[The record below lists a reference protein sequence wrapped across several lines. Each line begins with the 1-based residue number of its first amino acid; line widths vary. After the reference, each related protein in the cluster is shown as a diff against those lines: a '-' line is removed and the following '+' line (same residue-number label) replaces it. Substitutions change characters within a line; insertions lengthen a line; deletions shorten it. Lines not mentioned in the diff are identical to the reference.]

1 MSNTY
6 NTPTLYGH
14 SSKGDVKTWKGS
26 VTDEGDK
33 SVITFEFGLEHGKKQ
48 IQIKDITEGKNI
60 GKINETTPFEQ
71 AVKDVKSKMN
81 KKIDE
86 GYGEDKFNI
95 PRPILPML
103 AHRFDKRKHNIKYPC
118 YIQPKIDGVRM
129 TCRMI
134 DGKIEMFTRKGKS
147 FTVMN
152 HLEKEILNFINQLDL
167 VHSNPHFYLDGELYS
182 DSLTFQELAGVI
194 RNSESSEE
202 QLKEVNYVI
211 FDCFL
216 MTDLDIP
223 FYIRFGGIKQSG
235 LPVLKEN
242 NNPTLTYIDTIKISD
257 ETEVY
262 EWNNTFVQKG
272 YEGVI
277 IRNLDG
283 GYVLKNRSPNLQ
295 KFKTFLDDEFKVIGF
310 TEGTGTDKGC
320 VIWECETNDGK
331 VFSVRPQGTVLERQ
345 GYFQNGDNWID
356 SQLTVR
362 YQELTDDGI
371 PRFPVGITIRNYE

>member
-1 MSNTY
+1 MSNNY
-6 NTPTLYGH
+6 NTPTLYGET
-14 SSKGDVKTWKGS
+14 SKGDIKVWKGT
-26 VTDEGDK
+26 VVDEGDK
-33 SVITFEFGLEHGKKQ
+33 TVITLEFGLENGKKT
-48 IQIKDITEGKNI
+48 IQTKDITEGKNI
-60 GKINETTPFEQ
+60 GRSNETTPFEQ
-71 AVKDVKSKMN
+71 GIKQVESKMN

-242 NNPTLTYIDTIKISD
+242 NNPTLTYIDSIKISD
-257 ETEVY
+257 ETKVY

-345 GYFQNGDNWID
+345 GYFQNGDDWIG
-356 SQLTVR
+356 SLLTVR